1 MEHITGMGARKSKF
15 EEPPLS
21 FKSWRTINWKEK
33 QRALEYV
40 NNYTTSIEGLQI
52 RILLYGPSGAGKS
65 SFINSVQSVLH
76 GRMFAHALAANVHS
90 GCFTKKYTTYK
101 IQKEGPDNFYP
112 FVFNDIMGL
121 SPQGGVLVDDIK
133 LALMGH
139 VKEGYRF
146 NPESK
151 LSEDDPYYV
160 RSPTDN
166 DKVHVLVCVIPAGS
180 LPVMPPGTLQKIRD
194 VRGAASELGIPQ
206 VVILTKI
213 GEAYPE
219 IKEDLKSV
227 YRVTSFKNMME
238 KFSAEVG
245 IPLNCIFP
253 VKNYYEEIDL
263 NNDADSLILSALKN
277 IINFGQDCFNFRMSH
292 IECLD

>member
-1 MEHITGMGARKSKF
+1 MGARKSIPQ
-15 EEPPLS
+15 EPPLS
-21 FKSWRTINWKEK
+21 FKSWRAVSWKEK
-33 QRALEYV
+33 QSALEYV
-40 NNYTTSIEGLQI
+40 NNFSTSIEGLQI
-52 RILLYGPSGAGKS
+52 RILLHGPSGAGKS

-101 IQKEGPDNFYP
+101 IQKGGPENFYP
-112 FVFNDIMGL
+112 FVFNDTMGL
-121 SPQGGVLVDDIK
+121 SPQGGVLVEDIK

-139 VKEGYRF
+139 VKEGYKF
-146 NPESK
+146 NPESR
-151 LSEDDPYYV
+151 LSEDDPCFV
-160 RSPTDN
+160 RAPTDN
-166 DKVHVLVCVIPAGS
+166 EKVHVLVCVIPAGT
-180 LPVMPPGTLQKIRD
+180 LTVMSADILQKIRD
-194 VRGAASELGIPQ
+194 VRVAASELGIPQ

-219 IKEDLKSV
+219 IREDLKSV
-227 YRVTSFKNMME
+227 YRVTSFKNRME
-238 KFSAEVG
+238 RLSAEVG
-245 IPLNCIFP
+245 IPMNCIFP

-292 IECLD
+292 TERLD